1 MSTESQRRARAAA
14 ESAIYEGLPDLAGGL
29 ASVYALLAVGHA
41 FCMPAEVAPAAVGFA
56 GASSALSFALWLCWR
71 RRPPASHPRRWAGT
85 LGGLGFANGLLTLA
99 LSPVPR
105 ETTGIA
111 VFMLGGGLL
120 FLSRTRLLAML
131 AIGFA
136 AWGAAVFRAP
146 ADPGWPQAGFVLA
159 LVSALSLLI
168 QSVRARYERMCVE
181 LLEGQARLR
190 DSLAAL
196 RESERRFRIIAESSA
211 DGILTMDESGCIQFA
226 STAVTRIL
234 GHPVEALLGRELARL
249 VPERLRERH
258 QAGLR
263 RYLETGAQGVPW
275 EGVTLPALHA
285 DGSEIPVEI
294 SFAESALDGRR
305 LFVGSVRDVR
315 ARKRAEE
322 ERLALE
328 RRLQQA
334 QKLESLG
341 LLAAGIAHDFN
352 NLLTVIVAR
361 ANAALTDL
369 RDEDETRS
377 DLEEIRVAGQ
387 RASLLTRQ
395 LLAYAGRGASKP
407 VLVDLSQE
415 VREVADLLSG
425 SIAKRIRLSLDLSE
439 EIPAIEIDPA
449 QLQQVVMNLVM
460 NAADAVGD
468 EEGWIHVA
476 TGSCILSEGEIAQFL
491 PPLERAPGRYVR
503 LEVSDDGC
511 GIAEVDRQRIFDPF
525 FTTKAAGRG
534 LGLASLLGIARQQ
547 GGGVR
552 VESRPERGTCF
563 EVFLPVSA
571 RPPSAAPRREAQD
584 PAAADRV
591 LVIDDEPGVRHA
603 LRRSLETMG
612 IEVD

>member
-1 MSTESQRRARAAA
+1 MRDTPNEGVGEAMSTGSELGARRAT
-14 ESAIYEGLPDLAGGL
+14 ESAIREGLPDLAGGL

-71 RRPPASHPRRWAGT
+71 RRLPASHAARWAGA
-85 LGGLGFANGLLTLA
+85 LGALGFANGLLTLA

-111 VFMLGGGLL
+111 VFVLGGGLL
-120 FLSRTRLLAML
+120 FLSRARLLAMI
-131 AIGFA
+131 AIGFG

-168 QSVRARYERMCVE
+168 QSMRGRYQRMYIE
-181 LLEGQARLR
+181 LLEGQTRLC
-190 DSLAAL
+190 DSLGAL

-211 DGILTMDESGCIQFA
+211 DGILTIDEGGCIQFA
-226 STAVTRIL
+226 STGVTRIL
-234 GHPVEALLGRELARL
+234 GHGVEALRGRELAQV
-249 VPERLRERH
+249 VPERLRERYR
-258 QAGLR
+258 AGLR

-294 SFAESALDGRR
+294 SFAESALGGRR
-305 LFVGSVRDVR
+305 LFVGSIRDVR

-322 ERLALE
+322 ERLVLD

-352 NLLTVIVAR
+352 NLLSVIGAR
-361 ANAALTDL
+361 ASAALLDL
-369 RDEDETRS
+369 RDDGEIRS
-377 DLEEIRVAGQ
+377 DLEEIRTAGE
-387 RASLLTRQ
+387 RAGLLTRQ
-395 LLAYAGRGASKP
+395 LLAYAGRGGSKP
-407 VLVDLSQE
+407 VLVDLSEE
-415 VREVADLLSG
+415 VREIADLLAS
-425 SIAKRIRLSLDLSE
+425 SIAEGTRLSLDLSE
-439 EIPAIEIDPA
+439 QLPAIEIDPA

-460 NAADAVGD
+460 NAADAARD

-476 TGSCILSEGEIAQFL
+476 TGSCILSEGEIAQL
-491 PPLERAPGRYVR
+491 QPPLERASGRYVR

-511 GIAEVDRQRIFDPF
+511 GIAEADRERIFDPF

-534 LGLASLLGIARQQ
+534 LGLASLLGIVRQL

-552 VESRPERGTCF
+552 VGSRPERGTCF
-563 EVFLPVSA
+563 EVFLP
-571 RPPSAAPRREAQD
+571 
-584 PAAADRV
+584 AAAR
-591 LVIDDEPGVRHA
+591 
-603 LRRSLETMG
+603 
-612 IEVD
+612 